1 MIERIIRYS
10 VTHKLVVGLGV
21 LVLIALGVRAITRLP
36 VDAVPDI
43 TNNQVQVITIAPT
56 LATLEVEQFVSY
68 PIEQAL
74 GNLPEVHELRSIS
87 RFGVSQ
93 VTIVFDDAFDT
104 YLARQLVNERLQLVR
119 SDLPPGVEQPY
130 LAPLSTG
137 LGEVFQ
143 YVIHPKPGYEGRY
156 DAMQLREV
164 QDWIVARQLMGTSG
178 VAEINSFG
186 G

>member
-21 LVLIALGVRAITRLP
+21 LVLIALGARAITRLP

-74 GNLPEVHELRSIS
+74 GNLPEVHEQRSIS

-104 YLARQLVNERLQLVR
+104 
-119 SDLPPGVEQPY
+119 
-130 LAPLSTG
+130 
-137 LGEVFQ
+137 
-143 YVIHPKPGYEGRY
+143 
-156 DAMQLREV
+156 
-164 QDWIVARQLMGTSG
+164 
-178 VAEINSFG
+178 
-186 G
+186 

>member
-10 VTHKLVVGLGV
+10 IQHKLVVGLGV
-21 LVLIALGVRAITRLP
+21 LLLIALGVRAMMRLP

-74 GNLPEVHELRSIS
+74 SNLPEVHELRSIS

-93 VTIVFDDAFDT
+93 VTVVFDDAFDT
-104 YLARQLVNERLQLVR
+104 YLARQLVAERLQLVR
-119 SDLPPGVEQPY
+119 GDMPDGVQPPY

-137 LGEVFQ
+137 LGEVYQ
-143 YVIHPKPGYEGRY
+143 YVVHPKPG
-156 DAMQLREV
+156 
-164 QDWIVARQLMGTSG
+164 
-178 VAEINSFG
+178 F
-186 G
+186 